1 MGDDITDATDVFA
14 VVATEGKENSYTF
27 TVPDGTACVV
37 VYAYEIDRGTYAG
50 DNIEVNNAAM
60 LMGSAVIS
68 AGDEIQLDNQ
78 GSSSQ
83 ANKATLTIYKIG
95 GNDVSN
101 LLQGVLFDLF
111 RYEEQEGG
119 GYEWVRTDVTA
130 EGPPAGD
137 GGNHFI
143 TGGDNVEG
151 AIILNFLDEGGGN
164 GNGSHYNTL
173 YRLTEFETLPGYKLD
188 TTPRYY
194 VWGRN
199 GATEESTQAAM
210 ADVLKKAG
218 VTWDEVTFI
227 PYGGS
232 ETQTIANEPTTTEIT
247 VTKTWQGAEGT
258 PLEEGLPDSVE
269 VTLYVEIPSIDVS
282 LPIYHG
288 TSEEVLQ
295 VAVGHIEGSSLPVGG
310 ESTHCVIS
318 GHRGLPSA
326 RLFTDLDQLA
336 EGDIFTLRVLD
347 ETLTY
352 EVDQIHVVEPDD
364 ITQLEI
370 VEGED
375 LCTLVTCTPYGV
387 NSHRL
392 LVRGHRVENREDGV
406 MRIIAD
412 AMQID
417 PRFVAPVIGAP
428 ILLAALLVMIL
439 RPLRRRKR
447 KR

>member
-1 MGDDITDATDVFA
+1 MKKQASKKNRMTLILLLA
-14 VVATEGKENSYTF
+14 VLLAGLSLLLYPFVADYWNS
-27 TVPDGTACVV
+27 
-37 VYAYEIDRGTYAG
+37 
-50 DNIEVNNAAM
+50 M
-60 LMGSAVIS
+60 H
-68 AGDEIQLDNQ
+68 Q
-78 GSSSQ
+78 SQ
-83 ANKATLTIYKIG
+83 AIASYQETVAEMDDETYEALWQAAEAYNSGLL
-95 GNDVSN
+95 GNAN
-101 LLQGVLFDLF
+101 RFQPTQEEHQ
-111 RYEEQEGG
+111 RYEELL
-119 GYEWVRTDVTA
+119 DVS
-130 EGPPAGD
+130 
-137 GGNHFI
+137 
-143 TGGDNVEG
+143 
-151 AIILNFLDEGGGN
+151 
-164 GNGSHYNTL
+164 GS
-173 YRLTEFETLPGYKLD
+173 
-188 TTPRYY
+188 
-194 VWGRN
+194 
-199 GATEESTQAAM
+199 
-210 ADVLKKAG
+210 G
-218 VTWDEVTFI
+218 VM
-227 PYGGS
+227 G
-232 ETQTIANEPTTTEIT
+232 
-247 VTKTWQGAEGT
+247 
-258 PLEEGLPDSVE
+258 
-269 VTLYVEIPSIDVS
+269 YVEIPSIDVS

-310 ESTHCVIS
+310 EGTHCVIS

-326 RLFTDLDQLA
+326 RLFTDLDQLT

-364 ITQLEI
+364 ITLLEI